1 MADIEQYL
9 KTLHAGR
16 ILDVATGSGNF
27 IHTLLDMFGSYDEII
42 GIDTSKNSATAFAQA
57 FVGKP
62 VRFMQMDAARM
73 DFTDASFDTVS
84 IAYSL
89 HHMPDLQGTL
99 SEMKRVLRP
108 GGHFII
114 SEMYRDDQTEAQM
127 THVLMHHWWAA
138 VDTARGISHNETCT
152 RQQILDIV
160 AGLQLDDLRL
170 EDRKELASDPR
181 DPETVKYL
189 VGVVDQY
196 LERIQELP
204 GEAALRTRGGELR
217 RRVQEIGFHSATS
230 LLIFGR
236 NPAPAS
242 AC

>member
-1 MADIEQYL
+1 MDTSEQYL

-27 IHTLLDMFGSYDEII
+27 IHALLDLLGSSDEII
-42 GIDTSKNSATAFAQA
+42 GIDTSEKSATAFAEA
-57 FVGKP
+57 FAGKP

-73 DFTDASFDTVS
+73 DFPDASFDTVS

-89 HHMPDLQGTL
+89 HHMPDLEGTL
-99 SEMKRVLRP
+99 AEMKRVLRP

-114 SEMYRDDQTEAQM
+114 SEMYRDDQAEAQM

-138 VDTARGISHNETCT
+138 VDTARGISHNETFT

-160 AGLQLDDLRL
+160 NRLGLEALRVDDKKDLT
-170 EDRKELASDPR
+170 SDPR

-189 VGVVDQY
+189 VGVIDQY
-196 LERIQELP
+196 LERLQELP
-204 GEAALRTRGGELR
+204 GEAALHQRGEELR
-217 RRVQEIGFHSATS
+217 RRVQEIGFHSATT
-230 LLIFGR
+230 LLAVGR
-236 NPAPAS
+236 K
-242 AC
+242 